1 MNSLITSLVIVAIG
15 FASIVPA
22 GWLTLFLLACSK
34 VTRGKHP
41 IFLLK
46 ITTPSSSNLGRTV
59 THKNFILG
67 MLLSEEPKVII
78 LVRTQEHQSSSSGGK
93 LKSNPIQKET
103 NEYKKK
109 TMIRETIEYEKGS

>member
-1 MNSLITSLVIVAIG
+1 
-15 FASIVPA
+15 
-22 GWLTLFLLACSK
+22 
-34 VTRGKHP
+34 
-41 IFLLK
+41 
-46 ITTPSSSNLGRTV
+46 
-59 THKNFILG
+59 